1 MLMFSNVDVL
11 EFTKVSADT
20 FWKGP
25 HEGEGI
31 LLDEDINAQSW
42 Y

>member
-11 EFTKVSADT
+11 EFTKKVSADT

-31 LLDEDINAQSW
+31 LLDEDINA
-42 Y
+42 